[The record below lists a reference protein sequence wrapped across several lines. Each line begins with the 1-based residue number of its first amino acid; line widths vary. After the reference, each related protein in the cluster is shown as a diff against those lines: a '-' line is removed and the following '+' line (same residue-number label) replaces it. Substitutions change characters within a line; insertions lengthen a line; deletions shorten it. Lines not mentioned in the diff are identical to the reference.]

1 MQNFIKSIK
10 ETIESN
16 KEELISPSRHYKAE
30 ELLIMKGY
38 IRALNDVLTD
48 YESELMDSLDKIS
61 LN

>member
-16 KEELISPSRHYKAE
+16 KEELASPSRHYKAE
-30 ELLIMKGY
+30 ELLIMQGY
-38 IRALNDVLTD
+38 TRALNDVLTD
-48 YESELMDSLDKIS
+48 YESELMDSLNKIS